1 MSLKRDG
8 QNKLIGE
15 GSLSHTASKRCSM
28 ISTIFKGNE
37 PLLNVVL
44 WHLCCEAAQVDVSA
58 PFFSGVVW
66 Y

>member
-15 GSLSHTASKRCSM
+15 GSLSHTASKRCFM
-28 ISTIFKGNE
+28 ISTICKGNE

-44 WHLCCEAAQVDVSA
+44 WHLCSEAAQVDVSA
-58 PFFSGVVW
+58 PLFPVAVW